1 MYYIDQID
9 GNMVIVH
16 KIDTG
21 ERYWH
26 CYVPGIVIENATIS
40 GDNLV
45 VRGTKGE
52 NRLFSCEHR
61 QLLRL
66 SLIHI

>member
-26 CYVPGIVIENATIS
+26 CYVPGIVIENANIS
-40 GDNLV
+40 GDQFS
-45 VRGTKGE
+45 GTWY
-52 NRLFSCEHR
+52 
-61 QLLRL
+61 
-66 SLIHI
+66 